1 MKKVEA
7 IIIGAGRSG
16 TTSLYEYLERHPD
29 VCFSKIKEIHY
40 FSLADLFARG
50 EDYYHSFFNATK
62 NQIKA
67 GADTYLLIDKEAPKR
82 INLYNPNMKIIIML
96 REPVVRAFSGYNYSI
111 NNGYLNINVSF
122 IESIKNE
129 DLHIFLFN
137 PFFPQFKITS
147 IVAAFQ
153 NPPL

>member
-1 MKKVEA
+1 MKKVDA

-16 TTSLYEYLERHPD
+16 TTSLYEYLESHPD

-50 EDYYHSFFNATK
+50 EDYYHSFFNATE

-82 INLYNPNMKIIIML
+82 MNLYNPNMKIIIML

-111 NNGYLNINVSF
+111 NNGYLNKNVSF
-122 IESIKNE
+122 IYFQIHFSR
-129 DLHIFLFN
+129 LSYTRMGMLCFN
-137 PFFPQFKITS
+137 S
-147 IVAAFQ
+147 
-153 NPPL
+153 PLSLMVYF